1 MNELVELIKGHDFWY
16 MMSDDSNVYN
26 KGAEESLKIR
36 RGLKDFPKQE
46 VLDNLPEVYH
56 KFIDP
61 FYV

>member
-16 MMSDDSNVYN
+16 MMSDDPNIYN
-26 KGAEESLKIR
+26 KGSEEDKKICASI
-36 RGLKDFPKQE
+36 KNFTKQE